1 MMKINKKLLS
11 VMLTGV
17 MVVGMMPPIS
27 YAAEGSSSEIN
38 LPVFSDMT
46 NNWSTA
52 ALNNAVTNGLLSGAD
67 GKISPNDNLT
77 RAQMATVI
85 ARAFGATA
93 KNDSKFADI
102 KSTDWYADSI
112 AIASQMNVIQGS
124 DGKMNP
130 NKAITRQEVFAVI
143 ARALKL
149 QPATTINK
157 NFADVNEISDW
168 AKGDIYA
175 IVNGG
180 YIQGANGKLNPKGL
194 ITRAEFA
201 QTLDNILKQYI
212 RTAGEYTTV
221 AEGNIMVNTP
231 NVTLKNVTVSGDL
244 IIGDGVGNGEVTLD
258 NVKVT
263 GRMVVRGGGVNSII
277 ITGTSNVSNVIVA
290 RIDGAVSIKVKGDA
304 NVGIVYIDDG
314 SDDVHIEGTVGKVEI
329 QAEDIVVS
337 TIGATIKDINISA
350 QNSKLVI
357 DAKSKVNSVDINA
370 EASKTKVEVAGTV
383 ATIVTAA
390 ANTEITG
397 TGTVTRV
404 EVQGGATDAKIET
417 PKTQIVV
424 SPGVTG
430 VTGVGGVQIS
440 GGTTVSGSASNVTTT
455 TPPTSDGGSSNG
467 GGSGGVTTPDVADL
481 TAYNATLAAVAKA
494 DYTPDSWTIYQT
506 VVSANVV
513 TTANTQ
519 RQVNAATAAIQAA
532 QKALVKVEAPVAT
545 EANVANVEQ
554 LKIALETE
562 AITTINVTEDI
573 SDITESLVVN
583 HTVTING
590 GGKKLAFTTELNKL
604 ENGQRQ
610 GILVN
615 ASETKINDLSV
626 VMAGELN
633 KWQGVYGIQ
642 VYNAI
647 EVTLHNVTA
656 RGADGGIL
664 VNASEVELTGE
675 TIISANE
682 FGGIEVS
689 KGKTEGLS
697 NSVLTVTGTL
707 VNDSEAYKQ
716 PTIWLVNGQG
726 TVSGGALATNTT
738 IKNDQTQYYLVAD
751 NAKAP
756 VATVANVANIDELK
770 TALETEAITTINVTE
785 DISDITESLVVN
797 HTVTINGGGKTLTFT
812 GALNTLADG
821 QRQGI
826 LVLASG
832 TKINNL
838 SVVMAGELNKWQ
850 GVYGVQVYNATE
862 VTLEDVTARG
872 ADGGILVNASEVE
885 LTGKTTVS
893 ANEFGGIEVSKGKT
907 EGLSN
912 SVLTVTGTL
921 VNGSE
926 AYKQPT
932 IWLVNGQGTVSG
944 GALATNTTIKNDQTQ
959 YYLVASNAI
968 DPIDPVEPAEL
979 ANTNSITE

>member
-1 MMKINKKLLS
+1 MKIKRKLLS

-27 YAAEGSSSEIN
+27 YAAEGSSPEIN

-46 NNWSTA
+46 NNWSTG

-93 KNDSKFADI
+93 KNDLKFADI
-102 KSTDWYADSI
+102 KSTDWYADSL

-180 YIQGANGKLNPKGL
+180 YIQGSNGKLNPKGL

-290 RIDGAVSIKVKGDA
+290 RIDGAVSVKVKGDA

-329 QAEDIVVS
+329 HAEDIVVS
-337 TIGATIKDINISA
+337 TIGANIKDINISA
-350 QNSKLVI
+350 QNSKVII

-370 EASKTKVEVAGTV
+370 AASKTKVEVAGAV

-404 EVQGGATDAKIET
+404 EVQGGATDSKIET

-430 VTGVGGVQIS
+430 ITGVGGVQIS
-440 GGTTVSGSASNVTTT
+440 GGTTVGGTASNVATT
-455 TPPTSDGGSSNG
+455 TPPTSGGGSSNG
-467 GGSGGVTTPDVADL
+467 GGSGGGTTPEVADL
-481 TAYNATLAAVAKA
+481 TAYNATLAAVVKA
-494 DYTPDSWTIYQT
+494 DYTQESWTIYQT
-506 VVSANVV
+506 VVLANVV
-513 TTANTQ
+513 TAANTQ
-519 RQVNAATAAIQAA
+519 RQVNAAIAAIQAA
-532 QKALVKVEAPVAT
+532 QKALVKVEAPVVT
-545 EANVANVEQ
+545 EANVANLEQ
-554 LKIALETE
+554 LKTALESEVIKTINITTSIP
-562 AITTINVTEDI
+562 AITET
-573 SDITESLVVN
+573 LVVN
-583 HTVTING
+583 HEVTING
-590 GGKKLAFTTELNKL
+590 GENTTLTFTDALNTLA
-604 ENGQRQ
+604 NGQRQ
-610 GILVN
+610 GILVLAN
-615 ASETKINDLSV
+615 GTKINNLSV
-626 VMAGELN
+626 VMAGVTG
-633 KWQGVYGIQ
+633 WQGVYGIQ
-642 VYNAI
+642 VYKAT
-647 EVTLHNVTA
+647 EVTLKDVTA

-664 VNASEVELTGE
+664 VNASAVTLEGQTTVSDNEFGGIEVSNATADVLSNSVLTVTGTLVNSSEVYKQPTIWLVNDQGTVTGGPATTNTTIKADQTQYYLVADNAKAPVVTVANVATVEELKTALATEAIKTINVTEDISAIAEALVVNHAVTINGGGKTLTFTNALNELTNGQRQGILVLANGTKVNSLSVVMAGVTGWQGVYGIQVYKATE
-675 TIISANE
+675 VTLKDVTARGADGGILVNASAVTLEGQTTVSDNE

-689 KGKTEGLS
+689 KGSAEGLS

-707 VNDSEAYKQ
+707 VNDSEATEQ
-716 PTIWLVNGQG
+716 PTIWLVIDQG
-726 TVSGGALATNTT
+726 EVESGLEFKNTT
-738 IKNDQTQYYLVAD
+738 IDNKQIRYYLEEE
-751 NAKAP
+751 NAAP
-756 VATVANVANIDELK
+756 T
-770 TALETEAITTINVTE
+770 
-785 DISDITESLVVN
+785 
-797 HTVTINGGGKTLTFT
+797 
-812 GALNTLADG
+812 
-821 QRQGI
+821 
-826 LVLASG
+826 
-832 TKINNL
+832 
-838 SVVMAGELNKWQ
+838 
-850 GVYGVQVYNATE
+850 
-862 VTLEDVTARG
+862 
-872 ADGGILVNASEVE
+872 
-885 LTGKTTVS
+885 
-893 ANEFGGIEVSKGKT
+893 
-907 EGLSN
+907 
-912 SVLTVTGTL
+912 
-921 VNGSE
+921 
-926 AYKQPT
+926 
-932 IWLVNGQGTVSG
+932 
-944 GALATNTTIKNDQTQ
+944 
-959 YYLVASNAI
+959 
-968 DPIDPVEPAEL
+968 PAP
-979 ANTNSITE
+979 AP